1 MQNILTN
8 LVISEILTF
17 AGNERSPVNNQT
29 YNPKNNK
36 TEIKTNILLNVF
48 ILIVVIRII
57 CWICDIEFKDV
68 TTYIA
73 DVGFLSVPSMW
84 ILRSDDIFKYTKR
97 KIKTCCMNFVL
108 PFSILK
114 IRHKF

>member
-68 TTYIA
+68 TTYIE
-73 DVGFLSVPSMW
+73 DVGCLSVPPMW

-97 KIKTCCMNFVL
+97 KIKNVLYEFYPSFFNFVD
-108 PFSILK
+108 
-114 IRHKF
+114 